1 MTVKNIPDEYR
12 VTVPTEPQKMT
23 VLIVPPMQEP
33 YIKEIST
40 GLEALQKEVG
50 RAELKLYIRLRSLS
64 VLFVMTRAK
73 MREWN

>member
-1 MTVKNIPDEYR
+1 
-12 VTVPTEPQKMT
+12 MT

-40 GLEALQKEVG
+40 GLEASRKRLA
-50 RAELKLYIRLRSLS
+50 AELKLYIRLRSLS